1 MIRVHVFVEGQTEET
16 FVNQVLYEHFQNQD
30 IYLNPI
36 LVKTS
41 ATGKGGVVSY
51 AKIKPQLDRKC
62 REDKTAFVTTMFD
75 LYGLP
80 NDFPGRNSLPNTC
93 DPFQKAVYL
102 EQEMGK
108 DIGHRNFIPNL
119 LVHEFEALL
128 YSQPQVFAACF
139 DVGVVSI
146 LQGDR
151 NQFSSP
157 EHINDNPRTAPSKR
171 ILKCCPKYDKPLH
184 GSLLAIEIGL
194 DTIRQQCQHF
204 NQWLLR
210 LENIYKQPV

>member
-16 FVNQVLYEHFQNQD
+16 FVKEVLYEYFQEKD
-30 IYLNPI
+30 IFLNPI
-36 LVKTS
+36 LVRTS
-41 ATGKGGVVSY
+41 SIGKGGVVSY

-75 LYGLP
+75 LYRLP
-80 NDFPGRNSLPNTC
+80 NDFPGRDSLPNTS
-93 DPFQKAVYL
+93 DPFQKVEYL
-102 EQEMGK
+102 EQKMGQ
-108 DIGHRNFIPNL
+108 DIGHTNFIPNL

-128 YSQPQVFAACF
+128 YSQPQVFAEWF
-139 DVGVVSI
+139 DASVVSI

-151 NQFSSP
+151 NQFISP
-157 EHINDNPRTAPSKR
+157 EHINDHPLTAPSKR
-171 ILKCCPKYDKPLH
+171 ILKCCQEYDKVLH

-204 NQWLLR
+204 HQWLLN
-210 LENIYKQPV
+210 LENI